1 MLETDEARGTTALCI
16 YGKPSMSDTAAEV
29 PTEFVFIVDRSGSM
43 AGQRIN
49 NAAKALQLF
58 MRSLPVHCRFNV
70 VSFGSTWKSLWRAS
84 APYSDESLREATQHV
99 ATITV
104 R

>member
-16 YGKPSMSDTAAEV
+16 YGKPTVTETAGET
-29 PTEFVFIVDRSGSM
+29 PTEFVFIIDRSGSM

-58 MRSLPVHCRFNV
+58 MRSLPVDCRFNV
-70 VSFGSTWKSLWRAS
+70 VSFGSTWRSLWRAS
-84 APYSDESLREATQHV
+84 EPYTDESLREATQH
-99 ATITV
+99 ASKLSV